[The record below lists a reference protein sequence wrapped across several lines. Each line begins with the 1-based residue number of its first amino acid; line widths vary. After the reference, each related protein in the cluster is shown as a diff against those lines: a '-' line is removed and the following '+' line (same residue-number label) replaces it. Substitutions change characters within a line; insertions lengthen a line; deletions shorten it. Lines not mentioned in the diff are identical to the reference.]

1 MINMNLMKTIVS
13 ISLAMM
19 MLNDNIVMATDGA
32 KLYQTK
38 TCHAC
43 HGDDAKTPL
52 LPFYPKL
59 AGQNKEYLI
68 IQMKD
73 IKSGA
78 RKNGNSI
85 AMKGIMDIVSVQ
97 EIESIAEW
105 IASLEFRSTTPVE
118 SKSDLKPTSPPTD
131 NKIVDSVLNVESQS
145 STQKPLNSESQ
156 LKLESTSLKQK
167 SLDSKS
173 KEDEAGK

>member
-1 MINMNLMKTIVS
+1 MSKMKLMKTIVS

-19 MLNDNIVMATDGA
+19 MLNENMVMANDGA

-43 HGDDAKTPL
+43 HGNDAKTPL

-68 IQMKD
+68 IQMRD

-78 RKNGNSI
+78 RKNGSSI
-85 AMKGIMDIVSVQ
+85 AMKGIMDMVSDQ
-97 EIESIAEW
+97 EIKRIAEW
-105 IASLEFRSTTPVE
+105 LASLESTSTAPVESNSALKPTLPDQKIVDSILNVE
-118 SKSDLKPTSPPTD
+118 SKS
-131 NKIVDSVLNVESQS
+131 ES
-145 STQKPLNSESQ
+145 STPNSESQ
-156 LKLESTSLKQK
+156 VGLESKPLEQK
-167 SLDSKS
+167 PSKAD
-173 KEDEAGK
+173 EDGM